1 VQPRPRYAQLTNYND
16 PPVSV
21 DLTAINMQSS
31 NPKHNSQ
38 TALISVVIPTWNG
51 ARHLPVCFN
60 ALRRQTLP
68 PYEVILVDNASTDET
83 TSLVTRDF
91 PEVHLIRLPEN
102 RRFAGACNAG
112 MRAAHGEMIALLN
125 NDTEADEHWLA
136 NVAATFQAHPEA
148 GFLASKLRLFDQ
160 REKLHS
166 AGDFYSVR
174 GVPGNR
180 GVWQVDE
187 GQFDAQYVFGAC
199 GAASVYRRK
208 MLDQVGLLDE
218 TFEFSCED
226 VDLSWRAQLAGFP
239 CAFAHDAI
247 VYHKVSATGGGVL
260 NSYYDGRNFIW
271 LLVKDVPG
279 DMWRAHAGAIL
290 KSQFSIAFSA
300 LRAWRGKAARMRL
313 KGQLAGLLGIPR
325 VMRRRGE
332 VQRTR
337 VISHADLERILSD

>member
-1 VQPRPRYAQLTNYND
+1 
-16 PPVSV
+16 VSV
-21 DLTAINMQSS
+21 DLTVIKMQPA
-31 NPKHNSQ
+31 NPKSNSQ

-51 ARHLPVCFN
+51 IRHLPVCLN
-60 ALRRQTLP
+60 ALRRQALP
-68 PYEVILVDNASTDET
+68 PYEIILVDNASTDET
-83 TSLVTRDF
+83 TALVARDF

-112 MRAAHGEMIALLN
+112 IRAAHGEFVALLN
-125 NDTEADEHWLA
+125 NDTEANENWLS
-136 NVAATFQAHPEA
+136 NVAATFRAHPEA

-180 GVWQVDE
+180 GVWQVDR
-187 GQFDAQYVFGAC
+187 GQFDTDYVFGAC
-199 GAASVYRRK
+199 GAASVYRRA

-226 VDLSWRAQLAGFP
+226 VDLSWRAQLAGYS
-239 CAFAHDAI
+239 CAFARDAI
-247 VYHKVSATGGGVL
+247 VYHKLSATGGGVL

-279 DMWRAHAGAIL
+279 DVWRAHAGAIL
-290 KSQFSIAFSA
+290 KSQWSITLSA

-313 KGQLAGLLGIPR
+313 KGQLAGLLGILS
-325 VMRRRGE
+325 MLRRRGQI
-332 VQRTR
+332 QRTR
-337 VISHADLERILSD
+337 VISHEALEKLLSD